1 MPDASL
7 CIILDGRDWT
17 IPVAAGET
25 LLDAA
30 ELNGIELPA
39 VCRSGTCGACAV
51 KLTAG
56 SVSMA
61 ATHALSK
68 RDRDSGLILACQASP
83 ESEFL
88 TINYDL

>member
-1 MPDASL
+1 MPDAQL
-7 CIILDGRDWT
+7 RIILDGRDWS

-25 LLDAA
+25 LIDAA
-30 ELNGIELPA
+30 ELNGIELPS

-51 KLTAG
+51 QLSEG

-68 RDRDSGLILACQASP
+68 RDRESGLILACQASP